1 MFSIKI
7 NNGKGHIQTI
17 HISLEDLQKDFPDSW
32 EMMSAD
38 DIIATYSSKNLFAN
52 Y

>member
-7 NNGKGHIQTI
+7 INGKGQVQTI
-17 HISLEDLQKDFPDSW
+17 FISLEDLQKDFPDSW
-32 EMMSAD
+32 EIMSAD
-38 DIIATYSSKNLFAN
+38 EIIATYSNKNLFAN

>member
-1 MFSIKI
+1 MFSVKI
-7 NNGKGHIQTI
+7 SNEKGQVQTI
-17 HISLEDLQKDFPDSW
+17 FISLEDLEKDFPESW

>member
-1 MFSIKI
+1 MFSVRII
-7 NNGKGHIQTI
+7 NSKGQAQTI
-17 HISLEDLQKDFPDSW
+17 YISLEDLQKDFPDSW

-38 DIIATYSSKNLFAN
+38 EIIATYSSKNLFAN

>member
-1 MFSIKI
+1 MFSF
-7 NNGKGHIQTI
+7 QTI
-17 HISLEDLQKDFPDSW
+17 DSRGQVQTIYISLEDLQKDFPDSW

-38 DIIATYSSKNLFAN
+38 EIIATYSSKNLFAN